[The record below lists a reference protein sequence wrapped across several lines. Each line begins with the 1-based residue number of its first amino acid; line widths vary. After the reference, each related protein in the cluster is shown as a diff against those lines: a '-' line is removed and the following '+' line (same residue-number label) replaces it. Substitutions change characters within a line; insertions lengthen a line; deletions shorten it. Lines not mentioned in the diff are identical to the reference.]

1 MHLALLLIYAAVLA
15 GVGWWAGRRITATD
29 FFVAGRRLPASL
41 LAATLLAAN
50 IGAGSTVGAAGL
62 GYRDGLAAW
71 WWVGSAGL
79 GSIVLAFTAGP
90 RIWQVAAD
98 WDLRTLGDFLERRF
112 DSRVRGLMAALL
124 WVGSL
129 AILAAQLIALS
140 TVMAAVADVP
150 RVVSIVFG
158 GLLIGVYFTAGG
170 LLSSA
175 VVNLLQVV
183 VLVAGLAIAIPYAWS
198 AAGGLAALTP
208 PNVPEDYWNFWS
220 GGTSG
225 LVYLPLLAPS
235 FIVSPGIL
243 QKVYGARN
251 GRAVRTGVLING
263 VVLLAF
269 AIVPPL
275 LGMLARA
282 LHPDLAD
289 HELALATLLRAD
301 LPPALGAVALAA
313 LFSAEVSTADAILFM
328 LSTSLARDFYRGQL
342 RPDASESEQLRV
354 VRVAA
359 VASALAGVVVAIWA
373 GTIVQTMTFF
383 YGVLSAGLFVPVVAG
398 LYLRRAG
405 ATEALAAMG
414 GGALVALTLELGA
427 FARPLGV
434 PPVLWGLGC
443 SAVAL
448 LGLLAARRGDVSPA
462 RTRR

>member
-1 MHLALLLIYAAVLA
+1 MYLALLLIYAALLA
-15 GVGWWAGRRITATD
+15 GVGWWVGRRVTASD

-71 WWVGSAGL
+71 WWVGSAGI
-79 GSIVLAFTAGP
+79 GSIVLAFTVGP
-90 RIWQVAAD
+90 RMWQVAAD
-98 WDLRTLGDFLERRF
+98 WNLRTLGDFLERRF
-112 DSRVRGLMAALL
+112 DGRVRGLMAGLL

-129 AILAAQLIALS
+129 AILAAQLIALA

-175 VVNLLQVV
+175 VVNLLQVA

-198 AAGGLAALTP
+198 AAGGLASLVP
-208 PNVPEDYWNFWS
+208 PHVPDDYWSFWR
-220 GGTSG
+220 GGASG

-243 QKVYGARN
+243 QKVYGARD
-251 GRAVRTGVLING
+251 GRAVRTGVLVNG
-263 VVLLAF
+263 LVLLAF
-269 AIVPPL
+269 AGVPPL
-275 LGMLARA
+275 LGMLSRA
-282 LHPDLAD
+282 LHPELAH

-301 LPPALGAVALAA
+301 LPPALGAIALAA

-328 LSTSLARDFYRGQL
+328 LSTSLARDFYRGHL
-342 RPDASESEQLRV
+342 RPEASESDQLRV
-354 VRVAA
+354 VRIAA
-359 VASALAGVVVAIWA
+359 VASAAAGVAVAIWA
-373 GTIVQTMTFF
+373 GTIVQTLTFF

-405 ATEALAAMG
+405 APEALAAMAG
-414 GGALVALTLELGA
+414 GGLVTLTLEVGG
-427 FARPLGV
+427 FGRPLGMT
-434 PPVLWGLGC
+434 PVLWGLGC
-443 SAVAL
+443 SAVAMLAL
-448 LGLLAARRGDVSPA
+448 LVVRRPAVSPA
-462 RTRR
+462 CPPR